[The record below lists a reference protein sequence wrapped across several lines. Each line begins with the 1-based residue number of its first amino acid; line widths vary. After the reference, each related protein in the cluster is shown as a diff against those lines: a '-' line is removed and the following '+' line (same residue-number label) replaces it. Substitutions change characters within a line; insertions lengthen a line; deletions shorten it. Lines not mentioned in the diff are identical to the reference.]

1 MVPFVAFLCGIVF
14 ALGLGVSGM
23 TRPEKVL
30 AFLDVGGR
38 WDPSLA
44 FVMIGAIAAHGVL
57 LRFILR
63 RARPLLA
70 PAFAMPTRRDIDA
83 PLLLGAAIFGIG
95 WGLAGLCPGPAV
107 TALASGR
114 FAAAAFVLAMLAGMG
129 IARPLAGAMARRG
142 FPSAPETASAQPG
155 RAGTG

>member
-1 MVPFVAFLCGIVF
+1 MVPLVAFLSGIVF

-30 AFLDVGGR
+30 AFLDLGGR

-44 FVMIGAIAAHGVL
+44 LVMVGAIGVHAL
-57 LRFILR
+57 LRLVILR

-70 PAFAMPTRRDIDA
+70 PAFAVPTRRAIDV
-83 PLLLGAAIFGIG
+83 PLLAGAAIFGIG

-114 FAAAAFVLAMLAGMG
+114 LPAVAFVLAMLVGMHA
-129 IARPLAGAMARRG
+129 ARPLAAAFARRL
-142 FPSAPETASAQPG
+142 PHASAG
-155 RAGTG
+155 IAHAESNRGGVS

>member
-1 MVPFVAFLCGIVF
+1 MVPFFALLCGVVF

-44 FVMIGAIAAHGVL
+44 FVMIGAIAVHGVL

-63 RARPLLA
+63 RAEPLLV
-70 PAFAMPTRRDIDA
+70 PAFAIPTRRDIDA

-129 IARPLAGAMARRG
+129 VARPLAAVLARHVP
-142 FPSAPETASAQPG
+142 PSAAEAASAQPR
-155 RAGTG
+155 RAG